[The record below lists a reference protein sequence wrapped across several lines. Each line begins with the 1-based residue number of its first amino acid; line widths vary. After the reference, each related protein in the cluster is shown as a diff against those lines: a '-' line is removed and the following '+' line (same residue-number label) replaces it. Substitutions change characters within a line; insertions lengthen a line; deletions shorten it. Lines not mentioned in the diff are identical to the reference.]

1 MSAPNSTLA
10 EGNLAAGQRT
20 RSWFKQV
27 LGYLIALV
35 CLVWVFHNIRFGQF
49 LQGMKTI
56 SWVWVPL
63 AVFFDILSYYTQGVR
78 WQLLLRPLGK
88 MSSLRATQ
96 AIYVG
101 LFTNEIV
108 PLRVGELVRLFL
120 VSRWL
125 SVRLDSVIPS
135 LVVERFFDGIWLA
148 LIIGAVAFFI
158 PLPKQLLGAEKI
170 LSVLILFL
178 TALFVYLIFG
188 TGTTL
193 REEDRTSR
201 SQWNPLRILSS
212 FLKRLAEGVHAIG
225 TSRFFFT
232 SFMVSLFI
240 LIFQIIAL
248 WLMMLAYGL
257 PLSIWAGSVVLLIL
271 HLGTAIPNAPSNI
284 GTYQFFT
291 VVGLTLFG
299 IEKTLAASF
308 SVGAF
313 LVLTIPLW
321 AIGLISL
328 WRTGMTLATI
338 RQKLRRMPTLNTMQ

>member
-1 MSAPNSTLA
+1 MSAPDSTLV
-10 EGNLAAGQRT
+10 EGNLAAGQHT

-27 LGYLIALV
+27 LGYLIALI
-35 CLVWVFHNIRFGQF
+35 CLVWVFHNIHFGQF
-49 LQGMKTI
+49 LLGMKTI

-63 AVFFDILSYYTQGVR
+63 AVFFDILSYYAQGVR

-88 MSSLRATQ
+88 VSSVRATQ

-125 SVRLDSVIPS
+125 SVKLVAVIPS

-148 LIIGAVAFFI
+148 LAIGVIAFFI
-158 PLPKQLLGAEKI
+158 PLPKELLGAEKI
-170 LSVLILFL
+170 LSVLVLL
-178 TALFVYLIFG
+178 ATAIFTYLIFLEKG
-188 TGTTL
+188 KATVESTGAG
-193 REEDRTSR
+193 SR
-201 SQWNPLRILSS
+201 WNPLRVLSS
-212 FLKRLAEGVHAIG
+212 FLKRLSEGVHVIG
-225 TSRFFFT
+225 TSRFFFA
-232 SFMVSLFI
+232 SFIVSLFI
-240 LIFQIIAL
+240 LVFQIIAL
-248 WLMMLAYGL
+248 WLMMIAYGL
-257 PLSIWAGSVVLLIL
+257 PLSLWAGSVVLLIL

-299 IEKTLAASF
+299 VEKTLAASF

-328 WRTGMTLATI
+328 WRTGMTLGAI
-338 RQKLRRMPTLNTMQ
+338 RQKMRAL